1 MRINPWLAEKV
12 KEYRNLNEDSVLHG
26 DYEIAVR
33 CGSKLSWEQHLA
45 FRAMCEALKADPYLV
60 TIRRNMDLPS
70 GIIIA
75 LYDCHVDC
83 VADLLQLSEEELSEC
98 ARVHEFETGPVKKYL
113 KKHGYK
119 LRSCKERTYKIQ
131 SLHLAP
137 ALALKEFRTW
147 ALSSPGAEMEFDLTR
162 PLNYGQ
168 WWVEKYY
175 SQYEYTEGEELLKS
189 DWRGLKPALSGDLP
203 YDYKEFFTAVRT
215 FYDCYDAI
223 CAEQN
228 IGRCHFI
235 LYDLPTKS
243 KELAFI
249 DNNDLLF
256 IKKNYVSAL
265 ISIFERTSL
274 FQYHTPGQFLA
285 ATDEQKLN
293 IAEQESKNET
303 FQLLLITYVEL
314 RIDFENLLNYF
325 KELSGRPVRPISEE
339 DKPRPM
345 NTSLEKAIMD
355 YRKRHSDEELREE
368 YRKYAFHTPGKSWE
382 DFLTEC
388 ALVESKGA
396 EGITIEKDRVNET
409 LNNCHRRAKE
419 AVESEPGLLQ
429 TRREKAFEI
438 LSAADGMACKF
449 DCDARTHE
457 RVLRYYAMLLEE
469 HMLAFPAMTKEA
481 PEVAGRLLT
490 LMKAVYGE
498 HSRQTAGGCRINAS
512 IQSKLGHYHE
522 AADYYLAAA
531 DIMASVYGPDTLWR
545 GKDLRSAAVCRALI
559 PDYEKALTLLF
570 QAATVFKNYPD
581 EPRELEETYWN
592 IAECYH
598 QLKDKANEEKYRLL
612 AAAIRTTDEI

>member
-45 FRAMCEALKADPYLV
+45 FRALESAVKWDSSLL
-60 TIRRNMDLPS
+60 TIRRRMDLS
-70 GIIIA
+70 LDIINA
-75 LYDCHVDC
+75 LYSCHVDC

-119 LRSCKERTYKIQ
+119 LRRCKEGTYKVQ

-137 ALALKEFRTW
+137 TLALKDFRTW
-147 ALSSPGAEMEFDLTR
+147 TLSSPGSETEFDISR
-162 PLNYGQ
+162 PKDEL
-168 WWVEKYY
+168 WWVNSYY
-175 SQYEYTEGEELLKS
+175 PKYEYTEEEELLNS
-189 DWRGLKPALSGDLP
+189 SWRGLKPVLTGELP
-203 YDYKEFFTAVRT
+203 LDYREFFTAART
-215 FYDCYDAI
+215 FYESYNAVCDG
-223 CAEQN
+223 
-228 IGRCHFI
+228 IGVKHF
-235 LYDLPTKS
+235 LWGGLPEKS
-243 KELAFI
+243 KDLADF
-249 DNNDLLF
+249 DNSILLLM
-256 IKKNYVSAL
+256 KHDYVSAL
-265 ISIFERTSL
+265 IDVFERTSL
-274 FQYHTPGQFLA
+274 LRHVTPATFLS
-285 ATDEQKLN
+285 ATDEGKLN
-293 IAEQESKNET
+293 YAENESENES

-314 RIDFENLLNYF
+314 RIDFENLLIYF
-325 KELSGRPVRPISEE
+325 KELSGRPVRSISEE
-339 DKPRPM
+339 DKPRPL
-345 NTSLEKAIMD
+345 NPSLEKALMD

-368 YRKYAFHTPGKSWE
+368 YRKYAFNTPGKSWS

-388 ALVESKGA
+388 ALVENKGA
-396 EGITIEKDRVNET
+396 EGIIIEKDRVNET
-409 LNNCHRRAKE
+409 LNSCHRRAKE
-419 AVESEPGLLQ
+419 AIENEPGLLQ
-429 TRREKAFEI
+429 TRLEKALEI
-438 LSAADGMACKF
+438 LSAADRMACKY

-469 HMLAFPAMTKEA
+469 HMLAFPELTKDA

-522 AADYYLAAA
+522 AAEYYIAAA
-531 DIMASVYGPDTLWR
+531 DIMASIYGPDTLWR
-545 GKDLRSAAVCRALI
+545 GKDLRSAAVCRARI

-592 IAECYH
+592 VAECYH
-598 QLKDKANEEKYRLL
+598 QLNDKENEEKYRLL